1 MRRCSERVNCVKLK
15 QLVAM
20 QEKVVLLLQ
29 TIVEDPL
36 MRHSAVLVFANKQDL
51 VRAQPAAVNL
61 VSASL
66 QWTHEPRHF
75 LGYAERG
82 SEYRRGV

>member
-1 MRRCSERVNCVKLK
+1 MRRCSEHVNCVKLK

-20 QEKVVLLLQ
+20 QEKVVSLLQ

-61 VSASL
+61 VSASRL
-66 QWTHEPRHF
+66 RNTPVDTFTQAFSWICRKG
-75 LGYAERG
+75 L
-82 SEYRRGV
+82 